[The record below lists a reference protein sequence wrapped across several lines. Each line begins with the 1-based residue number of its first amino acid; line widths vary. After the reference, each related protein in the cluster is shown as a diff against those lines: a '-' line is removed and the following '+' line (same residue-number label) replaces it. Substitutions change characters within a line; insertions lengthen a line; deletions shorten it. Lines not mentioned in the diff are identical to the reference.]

1 LSLVQLAYMNTAGIY
16 IKTQP
21 EVKAKAQ
28 KIAKDLGL
36 SLSALM
42 NIWLIQF
49 VKTRRVNFSV
59 DDYLSSVKGDS
70 STLFARSE

>member
-1 LSLVQLAYMNTAGIY
+1 MNTAGIY

-21 EVKAKAQ
+21 EVKAKAE
-28 KIAKDLGL
+28 KIARDLGV
-36 SLSALM
+36 SLSALV

-70 STLFARSE
+70 STLRQLTDRSE